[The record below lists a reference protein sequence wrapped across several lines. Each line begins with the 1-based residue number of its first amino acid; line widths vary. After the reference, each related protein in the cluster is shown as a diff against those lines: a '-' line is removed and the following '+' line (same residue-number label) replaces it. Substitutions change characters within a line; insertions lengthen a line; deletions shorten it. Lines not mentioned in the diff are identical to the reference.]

1 MDNLK
6 SVMQNKVSRRKFIAG
21 VSAGMGATAA
31 VTFAAG
37 CDDHH
42 YTAPTTPAPTAYTDN
57 DILNFALNLEYVES
71 EYFLAGVTGTGLT
84 LASDIGAKPGP
95 VTGGK
100 KIDFTATLPTVTGAA
115 VSGAVIEQYA
125 VELANIEITHL
136 RTLRAA
142 LGSAAIDRPTIDFTA
157 GFAAAATAAGIAL
170 PSKAPFDPFADPY
183 SFVLG
188 GFLFGDVGVTALH
201 GAATLI
207 KDKKTA
213 LPLAGGLQG
222 VESYQA
228 AELRTILAYL
238 GDPFLTYANQIAALR
253 ANASGVTGTTGGAD
267 APIGSNANGKA
278 SVQIVPT
285 DSNSIAYD
293 RNFDQVLHI
302 VYLDAKAGVVSSGG
316 FFPAGLNGNI
326 KASAS

>member
-6 SVMQNKVSRRKFIAG
+6 SVMKNKVSRRKFIAG

-31 VTFAAG
+31 VTFASG
-37 CDDHH
+37 CDQHH
-42 YTAPTTPAPTAYTDN
+42 YTAPTTPTSTTYSDN

-71 EYFLAGVTGTGLT
+71 EYFLHGVTGQGLG
-84 LASDIGAKPGP
+84 AADIGAKPGA
-95 VTGGK
+95 VTGGAK
-100 KIDFTATLPTVTGAA
+100 VDFTAALPTVSGTA
-115 VSGAVIEQYA
+115 VPASVIQAYA
-125 VELANIEITHL
+125 VELANIELTHL

-142 LGSAAIDRPTIDFTA
+142 LGSAAVDRPDIDFTN
-157 GFAAAATAAGIAL
+157 GFATAASAAGITLA
-170 PSKAPFDPFADPY
+170 SEQPFNPFSDPY

-188 GFLFGDVGVTALH
+188 GFIFGDVGVTALH
-201 GAATLI
+201 GAGPLI
-207 KDKKTA
+207 KDKKVA

-238 GDPFLTYANQIAALR
+238 GDPFLSYANSIAALR

-267 APIGSNANGKA
+267 APIGTISP
-278 SVQIVPT
+278 SVSIQIVPT

-302 VYLDAKAGVVSSGG
+302 LYLDPNPGVVSKGG
-316 FFPAGLNGNI
+316 FFPTGLKGNI
-326 KASAS
+326 TASAS